1 MQVTDEMVRTSWIPI
16 WQSLPPK
23 KVEVAVLVILS
34 DGSFKHDI
42 GLYYG
47 PHGEGEGWYCQF
59 WNDKPRVA
67 AWYPLPSPAQK
78 EVE

>member
-1 MQVTDEMVRTSWIPI
+1 MQVSDEMVRASWIPT
-16 WQSLPPK
+16 WQSLPPE
-23 KVEVAVLVILS
+23 KVEVAVLV
-34 DGSFKHDI
+34 

-47 PHGEGEGWYCQF
+47 PHDLGEVWHCQF

-67 AWYPLPSPAQK
+67 AWYPLPSSAQK